1 MKYDVLSIS
10 PMRKVILC
18 GAHVYPNPE
27 LHPDRIMQEHDLMYV
42 VEGEWRVFQDNVLYH
57 LRAGDMFFLRAGSHH
72 YTPYLCAAGSRN
84 MFIHFNRLPEDRY
97 EVDISANKLSAYANN
112 AEICLPTLLHCGDA
126 TPIPSILKTI
136 IDIFWSRRDDQQ
148 RTLTLQLNIL
158 LNELSY
164 IARNTPT
171 SIRDKE
177 EWINTLLSAF
187 RNDQSRIYSLEEAAA
202 LVGMQVRTL
211 STRFRKLMGTS
222 IHQYQVDMK
231 LEMAYHALSSGVYTV
246 KQVSEIYGFCDP
258 YYFSRVFKE
267 KYRVSPKEIKQRTP
281 SINVDRPWMNT

>member
-1 MKYDVLSIS
+1 MKCDILTIS
-10 PMRKVILC
+10 NQRRVTLC

-42 VEGEWRVFQDNVLYH
+42 VEGEWRIFQDHQLYH
-57 LRAGDMFFLRAGSHH
+57 LRPGDMFFLRAGSHH
-72 YTPYLCAAGSRN
+72 YTPYLCAANSRN
-84 MFIHFNRLPEDRY
+84 MFIHFNRLAEDHY
-97 EVDISANKLSAYANN
+97 EVEIPASGLSAYANGRDVC
-112 AEICLPTLLHCGDA
+112 IPTLLHCGDG
-126 TPIPSILKTI
+126 TSIPGIMKNI
-136 IDIFWSRRDDQQ
+136 IDVFWSRRDDQQ
-148 RTLTLQLNIL
+148 RTLTMQLNL
-158 LNELSY
+158 LLHELSY
-164 IARNTPT
+164 IARNTPPST
-171 SIRDKE
+171 HDKE
-177 EWINTLLSAF
+177 EWITTLLAAF

-222 IHQYQVDMK
+222 IHQYQVDLK
-231 LEMAYHALSSGVYTV
+231 LEMAYHALSSGMYTV

-267 KYRVSPKEIKQRTP
+267 KYSVSPKEIKRRSP